1 MGHVNALCHMWMRVC
16 VYMCGGYTYVVMC
29 VHLTRD
35 IHLHSE
41 WVMGHVNESW
51 DMWMS
56 HGTCECVVP
65 HVNACVCLY
74 VWWIHI
80 CGDVC
85 VFDARHTYTLWM
97 SHGTCEYVGP
107 HVNESCQVCH
117 NMTHIFSDMTHTC
130 GDVPHICGDTHM
142 WCCATHYHICV
153 SICVVDTHIWW
164 CLCTYVTR
172 DIHIHSEWVMGH
184 VNALC
189 HMWMNRATL
198 LSEEHIMFGGTH
210 LFLKNTFLAE
220 QHITFWRAHTG
231 YNCCG
236 VVSHV
241 HTSHHNQ
248 LNPECDLQKVT
259 CSSESNAFFKK

>member
-1 MGHVNALCHMWMRVC
+1 
-16 VYMCGGYTYVVMC
+16 
-29 VHLTRD
+29 
-35 IHLHSE
+35 
-41 WVMGHVNESW
+41 
-51 DMWMS
+51 MWMS

-210 LFLKNTFLAE
+210 LFFEEHIPCWTTYYFLKGTYRVQLL
-220 QHITFWRAHTG
+220 W
-231 YNCCG
+231 CC
-236 VVSHV
+236 
-241 HTSHHNQ
+241 
-248 LNPECDLQKVT
+248 VT
-259 CSSESNAFFKK
+259 CAYIAPQPIEPRMWSSESNMFFRK